1 MLTVVLSVVIFAV
14 LVTAMAVG
22 VMMGKEPIAG
32 SCGGL
37 NNIGMKEDCDICGG
51 NDTLCDEEQEK
62 RRKSAAKKDV
72 LAVGG
77 TLQPLF
83 SDATKK

>member
-1 MLTVVLSVVIFAV
+1 MITILLSVVIFAV
-14 LVTAMAVG
+14 LVGAMAVG
-22 VMMGKEPIAG
+22 VIMGNKPIAG

-37 NNIGMKEDCDICGG
+37 NTIGMKEDCDICGG
-51 NDTLCDEEQEK
+51 NDTLCDEEKQ
-62 RRKSAAKKDV
+62 RKKKAAKQDV

-83 SDATKK
+83 NDATKK